1 MSQCKACGKDIAKGV
16 KKCVHCGK
24 DQRNFFMRHK
34 IFTGILAVIIL
45 AVVANLGG
53 GDEDGNQEAGNT
65 ENAEAETNNNEN
77 ESANNNSDNDT
88 ENNEEVEKIKIGD
101 PAEIENVTFTVN
113 SVEETEVLEAE
124 DEFSDDVET
133 SGKFVILDVT
143 VENDKDE
150 SILINSDFFKIITD
164 EGKEHESSSD
174 GDVMMAMGDAM
185 NDFFL
190 EDINPGIEVDGK
202 VVFEV
207 SEDVDVS
214 ESIMEAQTGFWGTEV
229 VEVSLHE

>member
-34 IFTGILAVIIL
+34 IFTGFLAIIAL
-45 AVVANLGG
+45 IVVVSVTG
-53 GDEDGNQEAGNT
+53 GDDGQEADSTENT
-65 ENAEAETNNNEN
+65 EAEANNNEN
-77 ESANNNSDNDT
+77 ESANNNSDSDT

-101 PAEIENVTFTVN
+101 PAEIEDVTFTVN
-113 SVEETEVLEAE
+113 DVEESEVLEAQ
-124 DEFSDDVET
+124 DEFSDDVDT
-133 SGKFVILDVT
+133 SGKFVVLDVT
-143 VENDKDE
+143 VENDKDD
-150 SILINSDFFKIITD
+150 SILIDSDFFKIITD

-185 NDFFL
+185 GDFFY

-202 VVFEV
+202 IVFEV
-207 SEDVDVS
+207 SDDVDVS
-214 ESIMEAQTGFWGTEV
+214 ESTMEAQTGFWGTET
-229 VEVSLHE
+229 VEVDLHE

>member
-34 IFTGILAVIIL
+34 IFTGILAIIAL
-45 AVVANLGG
+45 IIVVNVGG
-53 GDEDGNQEAGNT
+53 GDGDGDQEAGDT
-65 ENAEAETNNNEN
+65 ENAEVEANNNEN
-77 ESANNNSDNDT
+77 EATEDSEDND
-88 ENNEEVEKIKIGD
+88 EEVEKIKIGD
-101 PAEIENVTFTVN
+101 PAEIEDVTFTVN
-113 SVEETEVLEAE
+113 SVEETDEISSGNEFVE
-124 DEFSDDVET
+124 DAET

-150 SILINSDFFKIITD
+150 SITIDSSFFKIFTD
-164 EGKEHESSSD
+164 EGKEHEASSNSD
-174 GDVMMAMGDAM
+174 VLMAMGEDVD
-185 NDFFL
+185 DFFI
-190 EDINPGIEVDGK
+190 EDINPGIETDGK

-214 ESIMEAQTGFWGTEV
+214 ESIMEAQTGFWGTEA